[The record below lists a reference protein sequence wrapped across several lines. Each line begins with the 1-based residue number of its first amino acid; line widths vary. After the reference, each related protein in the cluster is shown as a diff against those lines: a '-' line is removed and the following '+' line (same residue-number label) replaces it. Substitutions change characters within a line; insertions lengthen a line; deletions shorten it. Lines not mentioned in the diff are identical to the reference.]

1 MPRPLSS
8 VPGCAVALVAL
19 VALLASA
26 CADRSGSGGTA
37 DTARAPDGGAPAGD
51 TSAGAARPAARDS
64 GILRRGAPLFAGITL
79 SAVQRTRI
87 RLIQTK
93 YADEMRSIQR
103 RIAPQLRVLRAARRS
118 GDTAAA
124 QAAWERTARDRAELK
139 AVGSKIR
146 AEVREVL
153 TPEQRPR
160 FDANAA
166 ALERRAADLERRRGM
181 ARSGSRP

>member
-8 VPGCAVALVAL
+8 VSGCALAL
-19 VALLASA
+19 VALLATA
-26 CADRSGSGGTA
+26 CVDRAGSGSPA
-37 DTARAPDGGAPAGD
+37 ETARAPSGGATGGD
-51 TSAGAARPAARDS
+51 TSVGGARPAARDS

-93 YADEMRSIQR
+93 YADEMRAIQQ
-103 RIAPQLRVLRAARRS
+103 RIAPQLRELRTARRS

-124 QAAWERTARDRAELK
+124 HAAWERTAGDRAELK
-139 AVGSKIR
+139 AVGSRMR

-153 TPEQRPR
+153 TPEQRLR

>member
-1 MPRPLSS
+1 MPRPSLPAS
-8 VPGCAVALVAL
+8 GCALAL
-19 VALLASA
+19 VALLAAA
-26 CADRSGSGGTA
+26 CADRGGSASSG
-37 DTARAPDGGAPAGD
+37 DTARAPGGGPPAGE
-51 TSAGAARPAARDS
+51 TTAVGARPATGDS

-93 YADEMRSIQR
+93 YADEMRGIQL
-103 RIAPQLRVLRAARRS
+103 RIAPQLRELRAARRS

-124 QAAWERTARDRAELK
+124 RTAWDRTAGDRAELK
-139 AVGSKIR
+139 AVGSRMR

-181 ARSGSRP
+181 ARMKTRQ

>member
-8 VPGCAVALVAL
+8 VSGCALALAAL
-19 VALLASA
+19 FAAA
-26 CADRSGSGGTA
+26 CVDRSGSESTA
-37 DTARAPDGGAPAGD
+37 DTARAPGGGVPVGD
-51 TSAGAARPAARDS
+51 TSPGGALPAARDS

-87 RLIQTK
+87 RLIQIK
-93 YADEMRSIQR
+93 YADEMRAVQQ
-103 RIAPQLRVLRAARRS
+103 RIAPQLRELRAARRS

-124 QAAWERTARDRAELK
+124 RTVWERTAGDRAELK
-139 AVGSKIR
+139 AVGSRMR

-166 ALERRAADLERRRGM
+166 ALERRAADLDRRRGM
-181 ARSGSRP
+181 GRMKAPRG